1 LPIEVKYSDNIQKND
16 AQGIY
21 DFMKTGRSHD
31 FGIITS
37 RNQLEARKGYT
48 VVPLSVL
55 LLLA

>member
-1 LPIEVKYSDNIQKND
+1 VKYSDNIQKND
-16 AQGIY
+16 ARGIY

-37 RNQLEARKGYT
+37 KNLLEIKSKY
-48 VVPLSVL
+48 VIVPLSII